1 MIKVSIDTHTVE
13 EVKRDLINQLKSK
26 INQAH
31 VETVCREQYG
41 IKSIEGYKYIDG
53 DVVIHNNQVA
63 FKLDFEVRF
72 PVSILID
79 NVGNNSTTLSEED
92 DNGLS
97 EFDNGLEEIEPQEID
112 ETIDEELPDIPDIDL
127 KD

>member
-79 NVGNNSTTLSEED
+79 NVGNNATISSEED
-92 DNGLS
+92 DNILS
-97 EFDNGLEEIEPQEID
+97 EFDTSVELIEPEKID
-112 ETIDEELPDIPDIDL
+112 ETVDEELPDIDL
-127 KD
+127 KE